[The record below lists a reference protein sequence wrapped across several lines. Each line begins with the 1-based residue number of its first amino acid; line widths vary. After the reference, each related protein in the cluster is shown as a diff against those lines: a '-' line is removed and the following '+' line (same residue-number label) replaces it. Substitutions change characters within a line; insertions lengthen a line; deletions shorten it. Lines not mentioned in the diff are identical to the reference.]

1 MKKIEIVHL
10 PESMNL
16 HDKIKDKYVT
26 YYNSKK
32 YVLVPDEYIEK
43 EEELRGVWVST
54 VENID
59 INQTTDAENLKK
71 QLDDIVK
78 TCKEYHLNTI
88 VYQVRPTNDA
98 LYKSKLNPYS
108 RYLTGTEGKDPGF
121 DTLEYLINI
130 GKKENIKIHAW
141 INPYRVSVKKLSD
154 LKQTKEEYLN
164 SLDKKNWARKNPDCV
179 IETSLTKLILDP
191 ASKKVRKYLC
201 DTVMEIAKNY
211 DVKAIHIDDYFYPY
225 EPISDP
231 NEEEKLKNSKFEKLS
246 DFRRDNVNQLIKKI
260 SLSLKKLD
268 KKVEFGISPFS
279 IYRTNSKHYDDKTD
293 PMGWKYGSNNSAK
306 CYSCYNTLYAD
317 VYLWMKK
324 KWIDYVMP
332 EMLYTFQNIVF
343 FEDKEIVKKKFAD
356 GIVWWT
362 KIAKKTNTKLYI
374 GLCISKY
381 KRDDGWFVE
390 ETGDQMNFLQQ
401 FDNIKG
407 ICFFTFHN
415 FVIMDNE
422 LNAGAIREIKKRFTK
437 PSIEEKE

>member
-1 MKKIEIVHL
+1 MKSIERTTKLFPNSKKKEFI
-10 PESMNL
+10 
-16 HDKIKDKYVT
+16 T
-26 YYNSKK
+26 YYNSNKK
-32 YVLVPDEYIEK
+32 VMLPDEYIEK

-59 INQTTDAENLKK
+59 INQTTDPENLKK

-268 KKVEFGISPFS
+268 KKVEFGISPFG
-279 IYRTNSKHYDDKTD
+279 IYRTKDKYFEDKTSESA
-293 PMGWKYGSNNSAK
+293 WKYGSDNHHGCFSSYAG
-306 CYSCYNTLYAD
+306 LYAD

-324 KWIDYVMP
+324 KWIDYVVPQVYFDMSNTKLN
-332 EMLYTFQNIVF
+332 EEGNEYCRVRYADLVKWWSYVAAHTNI
-343 FEDKEIVKKKFAD
+343 
-356 GIVWWT
+356 
-362 KIAKKTNTKLYI
+362 KLYI
-374 GLCISKY
+374 GQAIYRYSNEGDWANPEEIPNQLKY
-381 KRDDGWFVE
+381 NQNYDNVLGTIFFTYTDFVDMKRNSLIEGRKILKTLWTKDVE
-390 ETGDQMNFLQQ
+390 E
-401 FDNIKG
+401 I
-407 ICFFTFHN
+407 
-415 FVIMDNE
+415 
-422 LNAGAIREIKKRFTK
+422 
-437 PSIEEKE
+437 